1 MGRIIFSTHAL
12 LDENSSRTGEFVK
25 DYRAEY
31 GYPPENSFSA
41 LGYDTVNLLADA
53 IDRAG
58 SGDPQAILEA
68 LEDTSGFK
76 GVTGEI
82 SYQSGGRIPN
92 KNVTMILLTDGE
104 IVGSEIVAPEPSI

>member
-1 MGRIIFSTHAL
+1 MGRIVFSTHAL
-12 LDENSSRTGEFVK
+12 LDENSTSTGEFVRA
-25 DYRAEY
+25 YQAEY
-31 GYPPENSFSA
+31 GYPPENAFSA
-41 LGYDTVNLLADA
+41 LGYDTVNLLAEA

-68 LEDTSGFK
+68 LGNTSGFK

-92 KNVTMILLTDGE
+92 KDVTMVSLTDGE
-104 IVGSEIVAPEPSI
+104 IVGSETVTPEPSI